1 MYFSLDYSYLLIL
14 ESKELQNDSPTQ
26 TSRHTIVRQEIHIIS
41 KFLNAIREYL
51 TNNVITQY
59 VKHDLQKILAWFII
73 DSFSPYIDLIAQA
86 RENFGQQNTDD
97 ETVLAEKSDFGTLNG
112 LMNHLII
119 YQQIYQVKQLAL
131 SLFTKIMLEC
141 THLQLTHLL

>member
-51 TNNVITQY
+51 TNNDITQY

-97 ETVLAEKSDFGTLNG
+97 ETVLAEQSDFGTLNS

-131 SLFTKIMLEC
+131 SLITKIMLEC